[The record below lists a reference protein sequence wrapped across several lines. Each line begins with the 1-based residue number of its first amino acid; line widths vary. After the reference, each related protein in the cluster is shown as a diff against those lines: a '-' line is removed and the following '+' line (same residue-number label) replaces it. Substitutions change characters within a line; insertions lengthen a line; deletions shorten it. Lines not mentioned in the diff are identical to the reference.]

1 MNKQELLHKW
11 MNDELTGAEESALRE
26 DSEMHAMMEIAAQT
40 RGMEAPEFPKD
51 AVWKNIQQL
60 NKPTKV
66 RTLQPL
72 KYIVRIAAV
81 FAIVAFSYVFW
92 QGLDTDV
99 NTAIAE
105 KTEII
110 LPDQSEVAL
119 NANSFL
125 TYNQQDWKD
134 ARTLRLDGEA
144 YFKVAKGSAF
154 VVETDLGDVTVL
166 GTQFNVFARENLLKV
181 SCFEG
186 VVSVSLDQEVITLR
200 AGEALELE
208 TGNTVKN
215 LTTSLSAPRWLQDE
229 SSFNNAPLTQ
239 VLNELE
245 HYYNI
250 QLEVSDIDLEKRFT
264 GSFTHQDLDIALQS
278 ICNPLQMTYSVLDK
292 NKVVLNEAE

>member
-11 MNDELTGAEESALRE
+11 MNDELTGAEQSALRE
-26 DSEMHAMMEIAAQT
+26 DPEMRAMMEIAAQT
-40 RGMEAPEFPKD
+40 RSMEAPEFPKD

-72 KYIVRIAAV
+72 KYMVRIAAV

-92 QGLDTDV
+92 QGLDTDI
-99 NTAIAE
+99 NTAVAE
-105 KTEII
+105 KTEIT
-110 LPDQSEVAL
+110 LPDQSQVAL
-119 NANSFL
+119 NADSFL
-125 TYNQQDWKD
+125 TYNEQDWKD
-134 ARTLRLDGEA
+134 ARTLHLDGEA

-186 VVSVSLDQEVITLR
+186 VVSVSLDQEVITLK

-208 TGNTVKN
+208 TGSAVKN
-215 LTTSLSAPRWLQDE
+215 LTTSLSTPRWLQDE
-229 SSFNNAPLTQ
+229 SSFNNAPLAE

-250 QLEVSDIDLEKRFT
+250 QLEVSDIDLQKRFT

-278 ICNPLQMTYSVLDK
+278 ICNPLQMTYSVLDQ
-292 NKVVLNEAE
+292 NKVVLNEAK